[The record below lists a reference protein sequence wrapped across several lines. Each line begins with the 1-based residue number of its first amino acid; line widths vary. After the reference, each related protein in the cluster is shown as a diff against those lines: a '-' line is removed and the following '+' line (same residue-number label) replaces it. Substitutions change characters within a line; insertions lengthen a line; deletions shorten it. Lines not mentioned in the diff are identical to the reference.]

1 VARPVR
7 EQGDVAVRP
16 DSAPH
21 TTPVTAEWA
30 LWGKGLGDTEYQL
43 LECSDGP
50 VGAGAFTEAITR
62 YSPGNLDLLP
72 QVTVNWLPWQGQH
85 YVGMGIHDTG
95 HGRYDP
101 GGRKIVFTR
110 YFCVPYDELRAGAVS
125 YQSMYDAFD
134 VFRLD
139 DGQRAPI
146 QAALPTFARPPEFV
160 NPLATWAAGLL
171 LTGRQACVLQA
182 DWTSLDER
190 LRFLDSVMASLP
202 YGMRSEMSAATWAS
216 ATAVEHKLRL
226 FFAGARRAGDDLV
239 VTWGQSVA
247 GKIRHR
253 LADDYLHFLAEGG
266 PGVQTQLAAMGEPV
280 GFKARDIEMMVAAL
294 GSTPPTDVVERFE
307 DPAAAEREMT
317 VEEIL
322 YSLDRRLIVGGKILL
337 GEDLNRLQAV
347 LDRPTLAEYRLD
359 YQLILK
365 MTGLLRADRP
375 VPKDTQSRFYGLLLR
390 LAFDPRLPYADFR
403 ALEDCADGELHRP
416 LLSAL
421 DLLRIED
428 LRARLLA
435 MHALGDRGLMRN
447 LWESSSAMIEA
458 VASEELT
465 PDHARVLCELVI
477 GYLADR
483 SKELG
488 PEKIRPP
495 LDRHGYL
502 AGVLHGLYPGAPE
515 HQRERLMLLLR
526 LAHGETLNR
535 RAVQEVLDSQ
545 GHLPTVAL
553 FAAVLSMT
561 DRGNAEV
568 AEIAYTR
575 GSLRNANFAVRTREG
590 LLAVLPYPADPRAAL
605 VPVATAEPQPQH
617 ARPRTLRQQL
627 TNAIQKLDLTYL
639 VFLVGLSILVFL
651 VFYEI
656 HNRLSALLKH
666 ERRAGQ
672 LDAAR
677 HSERPMTFALS
688 CRLPL

>member
-1 VARPVR
+1 MARPVP
-7 EQGDVAVRP
+7 EQGGVAVIP
-16 DSAPH
+16 DRAPD

-30 LWGKGLGDTEYQL
+30 LWGKGPHDTEYRL

-62 YSPGNLDLLP
+62 YSPGTLDRLP

-110 YFCVPYDELRAGAVS
+110 YFCVPYDNLRAGAVS
-125 YQSMYDAFD
+125 YQAMYDAFD
-134 VFRLD
+134 LFRLD

-146 QAALPTFARPPEFV
+146 RAALPTFAGPPEFV
-160 NPLATWAAGLL
+160 NPLATWVAGLL
-171 LTGRQACVLQA
+171 LTGRQVCILQA

-239 VTWGQSVA
+239 VTWGQPVS

-253 LADDYLHFLAEGG
+253 FADDYLHFLAEGG
-266 PGVQTQLAAMGEPV
+266 PAVHTRLAAMGDPV
-280 GFKARDIEMMVAAL
+280 GFKGPDIGMMVAAL
-294 GSTPPTDVVERFE
+294 GSTPTPIGVPERFE

-322 YSLDRRLIVGGKILL
+322 YSLDRRLSVGGKILL

-347 LDRPTLAEYRLD
+347 LDGPMLAEYRLG
-359 YQLILK
+359 YQLTLK
-365 MTGLLRADRP
+365 RTGLLRADRS
-375 VPKDTQSRFYGLLLR
+375 VPKDAQSRFYGLLLR
-390 LAFDPRLPYADFR
+390 LAFDPRLPYADFC

-416 LLSAL
+416 LLAAL

-447 LWESSSAMIEA
+447 LWESPSAMIEA
-458 VASEELT
+458 AASNDLIAG
-465 PDHARVLCELVI
+465 HARILCELVI
-477 GYLADR
+477 GYLVDR

-488 PEKIRPP
+488 PEKVRPP
-495 LDRHGYL
+495 LGGHGYL
-502 AGVLHGLYPGAPE
+502 AGVLHGLYPSASE
-515 HQRERLMLLLR
+515 YQREQLTRLLR
-526 LAHGETLNR
+526 LAHGETLDR
-535 RAVQEVLDSQ
+535 RAVQEILDSE
-545 GHLPTVAL
+545 GHPPTVAL

-561 DRGNAEV
+561 GLGNVQV
-568 AEIAYTR
+568 AKVAYTR
-575 GSLRNANFAVRTREG
+575 GSLRNANFAVRAREE
-590 LLAVLPYPADPRAAL
+590 LLAVLPYPADPQAAL
-605 VPVATAEPQPQH
+605 VPVATTEPQPQH
-617 ARPRTLRQQL
+617 ARPRTLRGQL
-627 TNAIQKLDLTYL
+627 TGAIRKLDLSYI
-639 VFLVGLSILVFL
+639 VFLVGLSILLFL
-651 VFYEI
+651 VYYEI
-656 HNRLSALLKH
+656 RNRLSALLKSRT
-666 ERRAGQ
+666 EYVTWGFYPP
-672 LDAAR
+672 
-677 HSERPMTFALS
+677 RPLFAS
-688 CRLPL
+688 SIPL